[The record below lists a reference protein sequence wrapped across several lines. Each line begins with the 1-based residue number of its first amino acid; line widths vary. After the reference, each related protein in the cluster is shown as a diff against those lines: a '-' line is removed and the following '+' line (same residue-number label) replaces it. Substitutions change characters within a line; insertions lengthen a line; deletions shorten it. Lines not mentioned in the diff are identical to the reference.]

1 MIQSG
6 TFTTPKIEK
15 TDWETLELSITD
27 PFSNRIIFWED
38 A

>member
-1 MIQSG
+1 MQSG
-6 TFTTPKIEK
+6 TFTNPQIEK